1 VQHRLRQ
8 VRRKVGDDLARL
20 RIDAAATKA
29 AVASA
34 AGIDRTFYGR
44 IEAGEATPGLETLLA
59 VATALGADVSIRL
72 HGGTGPRLADR
83 YQAPMIE
90 AVVRRL
96 HETWR
101 PHLEVPVW
109 RPSRGV
115 VDLALERVDVPT
127 LVVGESI
134 SILAR
139 LEQQLRWSAEKADSI
154 GSSSIVGDGPVPPV
168 SRLLILRST
177 EGNRA
182 LARQFEATLSAAY
195 PATTADAV
203 RSLTEGAPWPGA
215 AVIWVRVEGGEAVLL
230 DDPPR
235 GVSLGRSR
243 R

>member
-1 VQHRLRQ
+1 
-8 VRRKVGDDLARL
+8 
-20 RIDAAATKA
+20 
-29 AVASA
+29 
-34 AGIDRTFYGR
+34 
-44 IEAGEATPGLETLLA
+44 
-59 VATALGADVSIRL
+59 
-72 HGGTGPRLADR
+72 
-83 YQAPMIE
+83 MIE